1 MDVLAI
7 FLAKGG
13 QISNEWVKT
22 HLSKVLS
29 NNAPVVNIEQYRAVQ
44 INAPGSTAHSKFRT
58 PFAFRPLSK
67 GGGGGGSG
75 IGGASLQRP
84 R

>member
-1 MDVLAI
+1 MLAI
-7 FLAKGG
+7 LLAKGG

-29 NNAPVVNIEQYRAVQ
+29 NNAPVVNIEQHRAVQ
-44 INAPGSTAHSKFRT
+44 INVPGSTAHSKFRT

-67 GGGGGGSG
+67 GGGSR
-75 IGGASLQRP
+75 IGGASLQWP